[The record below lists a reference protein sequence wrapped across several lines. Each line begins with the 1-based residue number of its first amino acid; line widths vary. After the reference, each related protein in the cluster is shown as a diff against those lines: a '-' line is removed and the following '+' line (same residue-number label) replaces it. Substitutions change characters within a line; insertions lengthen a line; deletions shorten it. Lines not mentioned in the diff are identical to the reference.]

1 MTLMSAPPSA
11 NVLDWRR
18 PVRNSR
24 GGAMGEVATAVS
36 DEAFAALAE
45 NLGHIL
51 ETRAL
56 LYVIAPEDVQGEAV
70 VEAALSRCDGADP
83 VVIATAAPGTLAA
96 LLDAFHEDLYL
107 GARPRRLADA
117 QRAVENELARRPWP
131 VVVVVRDAHLL
142 RTEALLYVY
151 GLWSLFQDR
160 ERRMPVV
167 LVGPERIRSVLR
179 RPSLAS
185 LESCVF
191 IWHRLT
197 P

>member
-1 MTLMSAPPSA
+1 
-11 NVLDWRR
+11 
-18 PVRNSR
+18 
-24 GGAMGEVATAVS
+24 MGEVATAVS

-45 NLGHIL
+45 NLGYIL

-56 LYVIAPEDVQGEAV
+56 LCVIAPPDVQGVAV
-70 VEAALSRCDGADP
+70 VEAALSRCDGADA
-83 VVIATAAPGTLAA
+83 VVVTTAAPGSLAA
-96 LLDAFHEDLYL
+96 LLDAFHAALHL
-107 GARPRRLADA
+107 GVRPRRLADA
-117 QRAVENELARRPWP
+117 QQAVENELARRSWP
-131 VVVVVRDAHLL
+131 VVVVRDAHLL

-151 GLWSLFQDR
+151 GLWSLFQER

-197 P
+197 AADGNRLRRAT